1 VEAKEKALIR
11 LTACFAIALTTI
23 KEQKHTIKCILES
36 RAVIDA
42 PDFVLFAQHGWAD
55 NSKAIATLARAV
67 ATPKT
72 LIITPDLGW
81 VETWIR
87 IDPLIQNVKQMVID
101 TLARYPKTPIRI
113 IGHSMGGL
121 IWLEVLSRH
130 PQWWS
135 RVHSLVLIASPIGGA
150 DLARILD
157 PLGLGIGMA
166 RDLGMNR
173 REMAELI
180 ATAIP
185 TLVIAGDID
194 NGSDGTIT
202 VGTTR
207 FSYAKFV
214 CLPGLSHAVL
224 KNHPDV
230 VETIQSYWANL
241 PIPIDSKPDLGV
253 ILVQR
258 LRSVPGMT
266 DAHRRDFYRS
276 KLYLRFQDG
285 TTIRTWKNPV
295 QVEHVFVSDSE
306 GQCLYA
312 GFVGWLHA
320 EDLRKTLEDIKKHII
335 TGTW

>member
-1 VEAKEKALIR
+1 MS
-11 LTACFAIALTTI
+11 I
-23 KEQKHTIKCILES
+23 KQKSVSQT
-36 RAVIDA
+36 
-42 PDFVLFAQHGWAD
+42 PDFILYAQHGWAD
-55 NSKAIATLARAV
+55 SCQDLAALALAL

-72 LIITPDLGW
+72 QIITPNLDWLN
-81 VETWIR
+81 TWLWIE
-87 IDPLIQNVKQMVID
+87 PLIKQVEESVTNAI
-101 TLARYPKTPIRI
+101 ASYPNTPIKI

-130 PQWWS
+130 PEWWS
-135 RVHSLVLIASPIGGA
+135 KVHTLVLIASPVGGA

-166 RDLGMNR
+166 RDLGLNR
-173 REMAELI
+173 REIAELI
-180 ATAIP
+180 AQVIP

-202 VGTTR
+202 VQTTK
-207 FSYAKFV
+207 FDYAKFV

-230 VETIQSYWANL
+230 VRIIQGFWAN
-241 PIPIDSKPDLGV
+241 PPTPVDLQPELSV
-253 ILVQR
+253 TLMRR

-276 KLYLRFQDG
+276 KVYLRLDDG
-285 TTIRTWKNPV
+285 IEIRTWKNPL
-295 QVEHVFVSDSE
+295 QVEHVFVADSD

-312 GFVGWLHA
+312 GFVGWIHA
-320 EDLRKTLEDIKKHII
+320 PNLQQTLVKIKQQF
-335 TGTW
+335 TRFGT